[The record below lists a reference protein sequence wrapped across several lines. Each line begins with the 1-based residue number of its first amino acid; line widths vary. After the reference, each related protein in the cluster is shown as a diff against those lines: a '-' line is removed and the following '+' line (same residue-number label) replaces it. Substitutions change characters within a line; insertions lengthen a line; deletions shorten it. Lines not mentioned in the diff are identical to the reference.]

1 MAGEGNSFPVY
12 SFRVHMHVMKNI
24 IIKGKS
30 EKTAFEMAIPQEEL
44 VAFLTEVISK
54 SADEF
59 DADLATSPGGLPTAL
74 FTCVLPAKARTEVG
88 WAMEDGWD
96 YDKAMATF
104 NARLERKQ
112 GGGAFSI
119 EARQKAW
126 DEKVAQFRALVPN
139 ATEEQVKAICGKRPE
154 EKQGKAPSGK
164 AEVLAALA

>member
-1 MAGEGNSFPVY
+1 
-12 SFRVHMHVMKNI
+12 MHVMKTI

-30 EKTAFEMAIPQEEL
+30 EKAGFEMAIPQEEL
-44 VAFLTEVISK
+44 IAFLTEVISK
-54 SADEF
+54 SAEEY

-74 FTCVLPAKARTEVG
+74 FTCILPAKARAETG

-104 NARLERKQ
+104 NARLERKT
-112 GGGAFSI
+112 GTGVSL
-119 EARQKAW
+119 ESRQKAW
-126 DEKVAQFRALVPN
+126 DEKVAQFKALVPN
-139 ATEEQVKAICGKRPE
+139 ATEEQVRAICGKRPE

>member
-1 MAGEGNSFPVY
+1 
-12 SFRVHMHVMKNI
+12 
-24 IIKGKS
+24 
-30 EKTAFEMAIPQEEL
+30 MAIPQEEL

-54 SADEF
+54 SADEY

-74 FTCVLPAKARTEVG
+74 FTCILPAKARAETG

-104 NARLERKQ
+104 NARLERKT
-112 GGGAFSI
+112 GTGVSL
-119 EARQKAW
+119 ESRQKAW
-126 DEKVAQFRALVPN
+126 DDKVAQFKALVPN